1 MPTPHEM
8 LLMGAQWF
16 PIYYSMGPTS
26 FKDSTGT
33 ASGAAG
39 ATVRLSKAIPN
50 WPIMFLGLR
59 ITNVYGFPND
69 EPTTADLA
77 RFDTSRRYLDDLQT
91 IRITLSQQSIAS
103 EETLQVQV
111 TGKSGVYWAPFPVPF
126 PMAGGNSV
134 NVDIRRSV
142 GYPTIGDEAVLPQA
156 QGTMICAVAR
166 NNEQTMQVLRLF
178 QETLQPGAMPAGFRA
193 TG

>member
-1 MPTPHEM
+1 M

-16 PIYYSMGPTS
+16 PIYYSMGPES
-26 FKDSTGT
+26 FTDSQGV

-39 ATVRLSKAIPN
+39 TTVRLSKAIPN

-59 ITNVYGFPND
+59 LTNVYGYPND
-69 EPTTADLA
+69 EPTTADIA
-77 RFDTSRRYLDDLQT
+77 RFDSSRRYLDDLQT

-134 NVDIRRSV
+134 SVDVRRSV
-142 GYPTIGDEAVLPQA
+142 GYPTIGDEPVTPQL

-166 NNEQTMQVLRLF
+166 NNEQTMQVLRVF
-178 QETLQPGAMPAGFRA
+178 QEHLQPGAGPPGFQR

>member
-1 MPTPHEM
+1 
-8 LLMGAQWF
+8 MGAQWF
-16 PIYYSMGPTS
+16 PIYYSMGPES
-26 FKDSTGT
+26 FTNSQGV

-39 ATVRLSKAIPN
+39 SQVRLSKSIPN

-59 ITNVYGFPND
+59 LTNVYGFPND
-69 EPTTADLA
+69 EPTTGDVE
-77 RFDTSRRYLDDLQT
+77 RFDTCRRYLDDLQT

-126 PMAGGNSV
+126 PMAGGNTV
-134 NVDIRRSV
+134 AVDIRRSV
-142 GYPTIGDEAVLPQA
+142 GYPTIGDEPVTPQV

-166 NNEQTMQVLRLF
+166 NNEQTMQVLRTF
-178 QETLQPGAMPAGFRA
+178 QKHLMPDAGPPGFTAPIPGQ
-193 TG
+193 